1 MQSNRIVG
9 LAVGVVLGIVWA
21 WLGLGAAVLAAV
33 LGAAGWFISG
43 VATGEV
49 DLVSVWEDLRGRSEA

>member
-1 MQSNRIVG
+1 MQSNRVVG
-9 LAVGVVLGIVWA
+9 LAVGVTLGIVWA

-49 DLVSVWEDLRGRSEA
+49 DLVSVWEGLRGRSEA

>member
-1 MQSNRIVG
+1 MQSHRIMG
-9 LAVGVVLGIVWA
+9 LAVGIALGIVWA

-33 LGAAGWFISG
+33 LGAAGWLISG

-49 DLVSVWEDLRGRSEA
+49 NPVNIWEDLRGRSGA

>member
-1 MQSNRIVG
+1 MQSNRVVG
-9 LAVGVVLGIVWA
+9 LAVGITLGIVWA